1 MIKLG
6 GEIRSNSAVKLPGCH
21 YQDLPILRPEDE
33 ERIQNVALE
42 FAFDYVVVP
51 SVQTGK
57 DIADVRKALG
67 YRGKKIHIIAKIS
80 NVEAVQNFTTIVKNA
95 EGIVILR
102 NELSTEMDPEKLF
115 IAQKWMI
122 QSANKASVPV
132 FIQSQVLES
141 LVPTNAAVS
150 RQEV

>member
-1 MIKLG
+1 
-6 GEIRSNSAVKLPGCH
+6 
-21 YQDLPILRPEDE
+21 LRPEDE

-80 NVEAVQNFTTIVKNA
+80 NVEAVQNFNTIVKNA

-115 IAQKWMI
+115 IA
-122 QSANKASVPV
+122 
-132 FIQSQVLES
+132 
-141 LVPTNAAVS
+141 
-150 RQEV
+150 